1 MTKLVRNFLIW
12 PGWNRILKFKYR
24 RPVQLGNDLRMY
36 AYSEDILGRLVW
48 LEGPMNAYFWE
59 PGATKLLE
67 KLIRDARV
75 SLIAG
80 AHIGYTVL
88 MAAKASGGNAKIYT
102 FEPVPELYEL
112 ARKNIELN
120 SLSEKVVLTPVAL
133 SNKEGLVA
141 MSVDGLR
148 SSVNEGKR
156 GEVKAVS
163 IDSFWAENHIA
174 KIDFMLLDVE
184 GFEKEVFEGAKEQF
198 AAGGP
203 RDIIFELSPRNE
215 RELAN
220 FPWVRNFL
228 ETRGYKLHV
237 IEDNYELEPNWK
249 PPQPTLYKLLDVSKF
264 LHMRYMNILAT
275 RRTDV

>member
-112 ARKNIELN
+112 AR
-120 SLSEKVVLTPVAL
+120 
-133 SNKEGLVA
+133 
-141 MSVDGLR
+141 
-148 SSVNEGKR
+148 
-156 GEVKAVS
+156 
-163 IDSFWAENHIA
+163 
-174 KIDFMLLDVE
+174 
-184 GFEKEVFEGAKEQF
+184 
-198 AAGGP
+198 
-203 RDIIFELSPRNE
+203 
-215 RELAN
+215 
-220 FPWVRNFL
+220 
-228 ETRGYKLHV
+228 
-237 IEDNYELEPNWK
+237 
-249 PPQPTLYKLLDVSKF
+249 
-264 LHMRYMNILAT
+264 
-275 RRTDV
+275 